1 MWETAWIV
9 LAPTRRLADS
19 PAQPHMIIGLTGK
32 NASGKGEV
40 ARFLQSRGFHYHSL
54 SDVLRDELKR
64 KHLTP
69 TRAHLTRVG
78 NELREQYGPSL
89 LAERILEKLVESQN
103 YVVDSFR
110 NPAEV
115 EAFRK
120 RPDFALWAIT
130 AKPDLRLKRIKV
142 RAREQDPRTLKE
154 FMAVEK
160 REASNTDPHKQSLD
174 ACERLAD
181 TMITNNG
188 TLRQLEKALTER
200 LKQVLKNVKRPSWD
214 RYFMHIARH
223 VASRGNCLKRKVAA
237 LIVKDG
243 RIISTGYNGTPRNTK
258 NCFEGGC
265 PRCNAVGPSGQ
276 GLGDCYC
283 SHGEENAIVQA
294 AYHGISIKGSTLYTT
309 FCPCL
314 LCTKM
319 IINAGVIEVV
329 YNQDYPLAGPAQKL
343 LIEAGIKIRK
353 INL

>member
-1 MWETAWIV
+1 
-9 LAPTRRLADS
+9 
-19 PAQPHMIIGLTGK
+19 MIIGLTGK

-40 ARFLQSRGFHYHSL
+40 AKFLESRGFHFHSL
-54 SDVLRDELKR
+54 SDVLREELKR

-69 TRAHLTRVG
+69 TRDHLTRVG
-78 NELREQYGPSL
+78 NELREKYGPSI
-89 LAERILEKLVESQN
+89 LADRILKKLIESQH

-115 EAFRK
+115 EAFRE
-120 RPDFALWAIT
+120 RPDFVLWAVT
-130 AKPDLRLKRIKV
+130 AKSATRLARIQA
-142 RAREQDPRTLKE
+142 RARESDPVTLKA
-154 FMAVEK
+154 FIAVEK
-160 REASNTDPHKQSLD
+160 REAQNADPNKQSID
-174 ACERLAD
+174 ACEKLA
-181 TMITNNG
+181 N
-188 TLRQLEKALTER
+188 LRISNDGSLESLHKTLTED
-200 LKQVLKNVKRPSWD
+200 LKAVLKKVKRPSWD
-214 RYFMHIARH
+214 NYFMHIARN

-276 GLGDCYC
+276 GLGECYC

-329 YNQDYPLAGPAQKL
+329 YNQEYPLAGPAQKL
-343 LIEAGIKIRK
+343 LKEAGVKIRK
-353 INL
+353 VTV

>member
-1 MWETAWIV
+1 
-9 LAPTRRLADS
+9 
-19 PAQPHMIIGLTGK
+19 MIIGLTGK

-40 ARFLQSRGFHYHSL
+40 AKFLQTRGFHFYSL

-69 TRAHLTRVG
+69 TRDHLTRVG
-78 NELREQYGPSL
+78 NELREKYGPSI
-89 LAERILEKLVESQN
+89 LAERIMKKLAESQN

-115 EAFRK
+115 EAFRQ
-120 RPDFALWAIT
+120 RPDYVLWAVT
-130 AKPDLRLKRIKV
+130 ARPEIRLKRIKA
-142 RAREQDPRTLKE
+142 RAREKDPVTLKH
-154 FMAVEK
+154 FIAVEK
-160 REASNTDPHKQSLD
+160 REAKNADPNKQAID
-174 ACERLAD
+174 ACEKLANSRIKND
-181 TMITNNG
+181 G
-188 TLRQLEKALTER
+188 SLGQLHAQLTKL
-200 LKQVLKNVKRPSWD
+200 LKIVLKDVKRPDWD
-214 RYFMHIARH
+214 TYFMHIARN

-258 NCFEGGC
+258 NCFQGGC

-319 IINAGVIEVV
+319 IINAGVVEVV
-329 YNQDYPLAGPAQKL
+329 YNQEYPLAGPAQGL
-343 LIEAGIKIRK
+343 LKEAGIKIRK
-353 INL
+353 VNL

>member
-1 MWETAWIV
+1 
-9 LAPTRRLADS
+9 
-19 PAQPHMIIGLTGK
+19 MIIGLTGK

-40 ARFLQSRGFHYHSL
+40 AKFLESRGFHFHSL
-54 SDVLRDELKR
+54 SDVLREELKR
-64 KHLTP
+64 KKLTA
-69 TRAHLTRVG
+69 TRDHLTRVG
-78 NELREQYGPSL
+78 NELREKYGPDV
-89 LAERILEKLVESQN
+89 LAERISKKLVESQN

-120 RPDFALWAIT
+120 RPDYVLWAVT
-130 AKPDLRLKRIKV
+130 AKPELRLKRIRS
-142 RAREQDPRTLKE
+142 RAREEDPITLKQ
-154 FMAVEK
+154 FVAVEK
-160 REASNTDPHKQSLD
+160 REAQNADPNKQALD
-174 ACERLAD
+174 ACEKLAHLV
-181 TMITNNG
+181 IENNG
-188 TLRQLEKALTER
+188 SLDRLHEKLTEH
-200 LKQVLKNVKRPSWD
+200 LKKVLKKIKRPSWD
-214 RYFMHIARH
+214 SYFMQIARN

-276 GLGDCYC
+276 ALGDCYC

-319 IINAGVIEVV
+319 IINAGVVEVV
-329 YNQDYPLAGPAQKL
+329 YNQEYPLAGPAQKL
-343 LIEAGIKIRK
+343 LKEAGIAIRK
-353 INL
+353 VNL

>member
-1 MWETAWIV
+1 
-9 LAPTRRLADS
+9 
-19 PAQPHMIIGLTGK
+19 MIIGLTGK

-40 ARFLQSRGFHYHSL
+40 AKFLESRGFQYHSL

-69 TRAHLTRVG
+69 TRDHLTRVG
-78 NELREQYGPSL
+78 NDLREKYGPSI
-89 LAERILEKLVESQN
+89 LAERILKKLAESQN
-103 YVVDSFR
+103 YAIDSFR

-115 EAFRK
+115 EAFRQ
-120 RPDFALWAIT
+120 RPDFVLWAVI
-130 AKPDLRLKRIKV
+130 AKADSRFKRIKK
-142 RAREQDPRTLKE
+142 RARENDPRTLKQ
-154 FMAVEK
+154 FIAVEN
-160 REASNTDPHKQSLD
+160 REAHNADPNKQSID
-174 ACERLAD
+174 ACVKMATVKIINDVSLKHLHEQLMHRLK
-181 TMITNNG
+181 T
-188 TLRQLEKALTER
+188 ALTH
-200 LKQVLKNVKRPSWD
+200 VKRPSWD
-214 RYFMHIARH
+214 NYFMHIARN

-276 GLGDCYC
+276 NLGDCYC

-319 IINAGVIEVV
+319 IINAGVVEVV
-329 YNQDYPLAGPAQKL
+329 YNQDYPLAGPAQVL
-343 LIEAGIKIRK
+343 LKEAGVKVRK